1 MSRQPPIGGIGNA
14 PAILDQNVEMP
25 RNFTQL
31 LERGYCLKRIDGG
44 RCIRKIRIREVE
56 EGLWV
61 ELVEERG
68 DLARGDRAPAALT
81 TPVAFIPRAAVAVDP
96 FFGEAY
102 VAYRGRLLA
111 ERIVA
116 VWPADDWDGFI
127 REATR
132 RPPYHIVGDPK
143 LLDVIRLALPRMN
156 HVVSVGLTDGGVVA
170 DPLGILDLTDYGI
183 EPLKEAYRWARAA
196 YGGGDAAAAW
206 FNVMA
211 VLAKLMTPI
220 LRVSG
225 GFIDNVVYNV
235 VDYEPLLAHVLVRML
250 GGHLEGYRVY
260 LRGAADGDAARILT
274 LNRLPLILSFIAG
287 NHTAAAPASVAAIM
301 LSSIHGVAGF
311 RGGGLAIKA
320 VRNLRGVVAFTDV
333 PLSQFLRN
341 AKADGLGFI
350 ELRWSG
356 EPARRGAGM
365 PDAKP
370 IFGYA
375 ARLWRNH
382 RDELSRARDLPGLM
396 LRLAGAMESEHKD
409 DAEAAEIAEY
419 TRHAVELFR
428 RGP

>member
-1 MSRQPPIGGIGNA
+1 MSF
-14 PAILDQNVEMP
+14 LDQSVEMP

-31 LERGYCLKRIDGG
+31 LEMGYCLKRIDGE
-44 RCIRKIRIREVE
+44 CIRKIRIREVE

-68 DLARGDRAPAALT
+68 DLALT
-81 TPVAFIPRAAVAVDP
+81 TPVALMPRAAVAVDP

-143 LLDVIRLALPRMN
+143 LLDTIRLALPRMN
-156 HVVSVGLTDGGVVA
+156 HVVSVGLTDWGFFA
-170 DPLGILDLTDYGI
+170 DPLGVLDLTDYGI
-183 EPLKEAYRWARAA
+183 EPLKEAYRWATA

-206 FNVMA
+206 FNVVA

-220 LRVSG
+220 LRADG

-235 VDYEPLLAHVLVRML
+235 VDYEPFLAHVLVRML
-250 GGHLEGYRVY
+250 GGHAPEGYRVY
-260 LRGAADGDAARILT
+260 LRGAADAAGTLT
-274 LNRLPLILSFIAG
+274 LNRLPLILSYTAG
-287 NHTAAAPASVAAIM
+287 NRTAAAALAGAAAIM

-311 RGGGLAIKA
+311 RGGGLALKA

-333 PLSQFLRN
+333 PLSQFLRS
-341 AKADGLGFI
+341 AKADGFGFI
-350 ELRWSG
+350 ELTWSG
-356 EPARRGAGM
+356 GPARRGAGM
-365 PDAKP
+365 PDVKP
-370 IFGYA
+370 VFGYA

-382 RDELSRARDLPGLM
+382 RGELSRARDLPELM
-396 LRLAGAMESEHKD
+396 LRLADAMESEHKG
-409 DAEAAEIAEY
+409 DAEAAEIAEF
-419 TRHAVELFR
+419 TRRAVELFV

>member
-1 MSRQPPIGGIGNA
+1 MSF
-14 PAILDQNVEMP
+14 LDQSVGMP

-31 LERGYCLKRIDGG
+31 LERGYCLKRIDG
-44 RCIRKIRIREVE
+44 RCIRKVRVREVE

-68 DLARGDRAPAALT
+68 DLARDRAPAALT
-81 TPVAFIPRAAVAVDP
+81 TPVALMPRAAVAVDP

-102 VAYRGRLLA
+102 VAHKGRLLA

-132 RPPYHIVGDPK
+132 RPPYHITGDPR
-143 LLDVIRLALPRMN
+143 LLDAIRLALPRMN
-156 HVVSVGLTDGGVVA
+156 MTVSVGLTDNGIA
-170 DPLGILDLTDYGI
+170 DPLGVLDTNDYGI
-183 EPLKEAYRWARAA
+183 EPLLEAYRWARAA
-196 YGGGDAAAAW
+196 YGGADAAAAW

-211 VLAKLMTPI
+211 VLAKLMTPM
-220 LRVSG
+220 LRVDG
-225 GFIDNVVYNV
+225 GFIDDVVYNV
-235 VDYEPLLAHVLVRML
+235 VDYEPALAHVLVRML
-250 GGHLEGYRVY
+250 GQALEGYRVY

-274 LNRLPLILSFIAG
+274 LNRLPLILSYTAG
-287 NHTAAAPASVAAIM
+287 NHTAAAPASIAAIM

-311 RGGGLAIKA
+311 RGGGLALRA

-333 PLSQFLRN
+333 PLSQFLR
-341 AKADGLGFI
+341 AARADGLGFI
-350 ELRWSG
+350 ELMWSG

-365 PDAKP
+365 PNVKP
-370 IFGYA
+370 VFGYA

-382 RDELSRARDLPGLM
+382 RDELSRARNLPELV
-396 LRLAGAMESEHKD
+396 LRLADAMESEHKD

-419 TRHAVELFR
+419 ARHAVELFG